1 MYNKYSGGG
10 LMKVIK
16 RDGRIVDFDKHRITN
31 AILKAYKQVDDKLN
45 DQTRFDAESI
55 ADRIE
60 LFCQN
65 NNNDNTSV
73 EQIQDLVEQY
83 LMETSR
89 KDVAKAYIIYRNDRT
104 RVRERNSK
112 LIKIVMDRV
121 NSSVDNRSNAN
132 VDEKSFSGREK
143 EASSDIGKIIVKLL

>member
-1 MYNKYSGGG
+1 ME
-10 LMKVIK
+10 VTK

-31 AILKAYKQVDDKLN
+31 AILKAYKQVDGKLN

-104 RVRERNSK
+104 RVRESK
-112 LIKIVMDRV
+112 SELSKEITNKLYAK
-121 NSSVDNRSNAN
+121 SVENQNAN
-132 VDEKSFSGREK
+132 VDENSFGGRMG
-143 EASSDIGKIIVKLL
+143 DT